1 MTEYGTRA
9 LELLALNTQ
18 DQPLSQEERM
28 FLMALAVV
36 CDDAGKAEVDLEAL
50 ATAVGCSARQLR
62 RLAASLRD
70 KGLITRTKSDGTLSK
85 RGGFFQIGLDLNRP
99 NMTDSETANRP
110 NMAVSDTSDTAKR
123 PYLAV
128 SSVGTDPA
136 ILYTS
141 YSNKT
146 IKDFKR
152 PYTKITKIKKLTSP
166 ATAADT
172 PLPRPATREFKSSD
186 ELLAIGGEAWNEIL
200 AWFEEN
206 VTRHVTNLTYF
217 EFVDWALIQQREY
230 WSSRKLRGQTAE
242 EQCQLLVASV
252 KKWFSYRYKKNDYS
266 LYDQLFCRVTQVF
279 DIRHETIPRNAGKQA
294 TQKRALVRLRDNL
307 LAEGLRLDEYAFRV
321 KQLLN
326 YRSHV
331 NLTVNT
337 VISEQMQAE
346 VRARREAQAY
356 SD

>member
-18 DQPLSQEERM
+18 DQSLSQEERM
-28 FLMALAVV
+28 LLMTLAVT
-36 CDDAGKAEVDLEAL
+36 CDDTGRTEADLDAL
-50 ATAVGCSARQLR
+50 ATAVDCSARQLR
-62 RLAASLRD
+62 RLVTSLRD
-70 KGLITRTKSDGTLSK
+70 KGLLARTKEDGTPSR
-85 RGGFFQIGLDLNRP
+85 RGGVFQIDLDLNR
-99 NMTDSETANRP
+99 TT
-110 NMAVSDTSDTAKR
+110 MATSDTANR
-123 PYLAV
+123 TNMAG
-128 SSVGTDPA
+128 SDAANRTNMAGSAVGTDPA
-136 ILYTS
+136 ILKTS

-146 IKDFKR
+146 SKKSKR
-152 PYTKITKIKKLTSP
+152 PYTKITEIKKLTSP

-172 PLPRPATREFKSSD
+172 PLPRPATRDFNFSD
-186 ELLAIGGEAWNEIL
+186 ELLAIGGRVWDEIL
-200 AWFEEN
+200 VWFEEN
-206 VTRHVTNLTYF
+206 VPKHLANLTYF

-230 WSSRKLRGQTAE
+230 WGGRQLRGQTDE
-242 EQCQLLVASV
+242 ERHQLLVAAV

-266 LYDQLFCRVTQVF
+266 LYDQLFCRVVQAF
-279 DIRHETIPRNAGKQA
+279 DIRHEAIPRNAGRQA
-294 TQKRALVRLRDNL
+294 TQKKALVRLRANL
-307 LAEGLRLDEYAFRV
+307 LAEGLRLDEYALRA
-321 KQLLN
+321 KQILN